1 MSTKIYQFIL
11 ACLACCTF
19 TAALTSCSDD
29 HTSDLK
35 LSGDCMVEA
44 IKLDNFEGTIDLA
57 SRSILVRLPEVYD
70 TQAMKVTDLTLSNG
84 ATCNISQGAT
94 LNMGAAQTLHV
105 KNGDTF
111 LDWTLS
117 VLHDEARIT
126 QFYINDIYQGA
137 IDQEAKTITVYVPG
151 SVGLTGLVPTIT
163 YSRNATVTPG
173 SGVAMDFSEPVKY
186 TVTNNS
192 AETTYTVTVIAI
204 GKPAALFVGS
214 AATLNELDPEAKAAC
229 QWMLGNVPNSL
240 YASFSDLRAGTLDL
254 SECKIIWWHWHV
266 DGGVDGHDVFAAKAT
281 DALDTKN
288 EIRQFYENGGALLMT
303 RYATNLPSFI
313 GVTGDDEWTT
323 PNNCWGQNEDAAE
336 LCGGPWT
343 FRIFDGKNDHPL
355 WQNLVQGD
363 NPQEVYCTDAGY
375 HITNS
380 TAQYHI
386 GTDWGGYDDHA
397 AWEAR
402 TGGKILGVG
411 GDGAVVAWEYPAH
424 DGKGGVI
431 CIGSGCYDWYSYTYE
446 PGYVENYHKNIAI
459 ITQNA
464 FNYLT
469 K

>member
-1 MSTKIYQFIL
+1 MITKIYQFL
-11 ACLACCTF
+11 FACLVCCTF
-19 TAALTSCSDD
+19 PAALTSCSDD
-29 HTSDLK
+29 HASDLR

-44 IKLDNFEGTIDLA
+44 IKLDNFEGTINLA
-57 SRSILVRLPEVYD
+57 SRSIVVRLPEVYD

-105 KNGDTF
+105 KNGDAY

-163 YSRNATVTPG
+163 YSQNATVTPG
-173 SGVAMDFSEPVKY
+173 SGVAMDFTEPVKY

-303 RYATNLPSFI
+303 RYASNLPSFI

-323 PNNCWGQNEDAAE
+323 PNNCWGQNEDGAE
-336 LCGGPWT
+336 LCGGPRS

-464 FNYLT
+464 FNYLM

>member
-1 MSTKIYQFIL
+1 
-11 ACLACCTF
+11 
-19 TAALTSCSDD
+19 
-29 HTSDLK
+29 
-35 LSGDCMVEA
+35 MVEA
-44 IKLDNFEGTIDLA
+44 IKLDNFEGTINLA
-57 SRSILVRLPEVYD
+57 SRSIVVRLPEVYD

-105 KNGDTF
+105 KNGDAF

-163 YSRNATVTPG
+163 YSQNATVTPG
-173 SGVAMDFSEPVKY
+173 SGVAMDFTEPVKY

-303 RYATNLPSFI
+303 RYASNLPSFI

-323 PNNCWGQNEDAAE
+323 PNNCWGQNEDGAE
-336 LCGGPWT
+336 LCGGPWS

-464 FNYLT
+464 FNYLM

>member
-1 MSTKIYQFIL
+1 
-11 ACLACCTF
+11 
-19 TAALTSCSDD
+19 
-29 HTSDLK
+29 
-35 LSGDCMVEA
+35 MVEA
-44 IKLDNFEGTIDLA
+44 IKLDNFEGTINLA
-57 SRSILVRLPEVYD
+57 SRSIVVRLPEVYD

-105 KNGDTF
+105 KNGDAY

-163 YSRNATVTPG
+163 YSQNATVTPG
-173 SGVAMDFSEPVKY
+173 SGVAMDFTEPVKY

-303 RYATNLPSFI
+303 RYASNLPSFI

-323 PNNCWGQNEDAAE
+323 PNNCWGQNEDGAE
-336 LCGGPWT
+336 LCGGPWS

-464 FNYLT
+464 FNYLM

>member
-35 LSGDCMVEA
+35 LSGECMVEA
-44 IKLDNFEGTIDLA
+44 IKLDNFEGTIDLT

-70 TQAMKVTDLTLSNG
+70 THAMKVTDLTLSNG

-192 AETTYTVTVIAI
+192 AETTYPVTVIAI

>member
-1 MSTKIYQFIL
+1 
-11 ACLACCTF
+11 
-19 TAALTSCSDD
+19 
-29 HTSDLK
+29 
-35 LSGDCMVEA
+35 MVEA
-44 IKLDNFEGTIDLA
+44 IKLDNFEGTIDLT

-70 TQAMKVTDLTLSNG
+70 THAMKVTDLTLSNG